1 MITKDEN
8 LLVKL
13 VKKVVG
19 LPTGNSDCCGA
30 TALPKASACCDTT
43 ASESA
48 SKGCGCAST
57 KVQDA
62 EHPAEA

>member
-1 MITKDEN
+1 MITRDEN

-30 TALPKASACCDTT
+30 AVLPKASACCDAE
-43 ASESA
+43 ASKSA
-48 SKGCGCAST
+48 PKGCGCAGT
-57 KVQDA
+57 KVQDK